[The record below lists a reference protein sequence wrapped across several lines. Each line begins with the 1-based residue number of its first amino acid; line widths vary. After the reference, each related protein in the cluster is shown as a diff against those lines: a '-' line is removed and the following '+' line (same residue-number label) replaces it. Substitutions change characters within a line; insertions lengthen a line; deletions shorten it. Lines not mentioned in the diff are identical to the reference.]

1 MVTIIPAVHSTG
13 AVPTPL
19 ARPIAIG
26 GLVFFVDAL
35 LYFAYRYAVVFGG
48 VVPGPISARAIAI
61 DVVLFSI
68 FALHHSV
75 FARDTFRNRITRMVG
90 ALERSTYV
98 WIASALFIATCAW
111 WQPVAGVVWQIGQP
125 AARWGIQAAQLVG
138 VWIVLRSAF
147 AIDLLELAGVQQ
159 VWRVRKD
166 APYTRQGGRVLSDPD
181 VGRVLS
187 DPPPEFKTSGPYGW
201 VRHPIYSG
209 WFLMVFAVPLMTTT
223 RFVFAAT
230 SSLYLFVAIP
240 FEERSLRRS
249 SSGAYDRYMRQVRWK
264 LLPRVF

>member
-1 MVTIIPAVHSTG
+1 VVTIIPAVHSTG

-19 ARPIAIG
+19 ARPIALG
-26 GLVFFVDAL
+26 GLVFFIDAL
-35 LYFAYRYAVVFGG
+35 LYFAYCYTVVFGD
-48 VVPGPISARAIAI
+48 VVPGPIRARAIAI
-61 DVVLFSI
+61 DVGLFSI

-90 ALERSTYV
+90 VLERSLYV
-98 WIASALFIATCAW
+98 WIASALFIAICAW
-111 WQPVAGVVWQIGQP
+111 WQPVAGVIWRIDP
-125 AARWGIQAAQLVG
+125 PLARWSVQAAQLVG

-147 AIDLLELAGVQQ
+147 AIDLLELSGVQQ
-159 VWRVRKD
+159 VRRVQKD
-166 APYTRQGGRVLSDPD
+166 A
-181 VGRVLS
+181 
-187 DPPPEFKTSGPYGW
+187 PPEFKTSGPYGW

-230 SSLYLFVAIP
+230 SSLYLLVAIP

-249 SSGAYDRYMRQVRWK
+249 SSGAYDRYMQQVRWK
-264 LLPRVF
+264 LVPRVF

>member
-1 MVTIIPAVHSTG
+1 VVTIIPAVHSTG

-19 ARPIAIG
+19 ARPIALG

-35 LYFAYRYAVVFGG
+35 LYFAYRYVVVFGG
-48 VVPGPISARAIAI
+48 EAPGPISSRAIAI
-61 DVVLFSI
+61 DVALFSI
-68 FALHHSV
+68 FALHHSL

-98 WIASALFIATCAW
+98 WIASALFIAICAW
-111 WQPVAGVVWQIGQP
+111 WQPVAGVVWRIDQP
-125 AARWGIQAAQLVG
+125 IARWGIQAAQLAG

-159 VWRVRKD
+159 VWRVQKD
-166 APYTRQGGRVLSDPD
+166 APYREGQVLSDPN
-181 VGRVLS
+181 VGRVHT
-187 DPPPEFKTSGPYGW
+187 DPPPEFKTAGPYGW

-230 SSLYLFVAIP
+230 SSLYLLVAIP